1 MGDKHEVLSFEPNKK
16 VSILDSTSIW
26 MVMIGIH
33 SLFPQQPSPLWT
45 GPSLNKT
52 LTHRRSRPLLNHLY
66 RRSETNFFPLPN
78 LQIKKRQHLL

>member
-16 VSILDSTSIW
+16 VSIQLDSTSNSW

-45 GPSLNKT
+45 GPS
-52 LTHRRSRPLLNHLY
+52 
-66 RRSETNFFPLPN
+66 
-78 LQIKKRQHLL
+78 